1 MNAKDIYSE
10 VVTNQLLGSSNDLCK
25 ALITF
30 LEKYLLLITRSVVYM
45 NKLILSA
52 FMTIITISILS
63 VALHNPLIIIHQQ
76 NVLAQINDI
85 IFKTYV
91 NSIYGII
98 MQYPSDWKKVEP
110 GQFSQTDNFNIVVG
124 YLSPKESASYR
135 SPPAALSVGIQNLPN
150 SQSITLDQYSDAQ
163 INFIREQASVL
174 ESNTTTL
181 KGDNNTLAHRIV
193 YINSEGQKIMQVW
206 TIKGD
211 KAYHITYATNQTR
224 YYDYLPP
231 VQKMIDSFEILYS

>member
-1 MNAKDIYSE
+1 
-10 VVTNQLLGSSNDLCK
+10 
-25 ALITF
+25 
-30 LEKYLLLITRSVVYM
+30 M

-52 FMTIITISILS
+52 FMTIITISLLS
-63 VALHNPLIIIHQQ
+63 IALHNPIIIIHQQ
-76 NVLAQINDI
+76 NVLAQINDT

-91 NSIYGII
+91 NSIYGIL

-110 GQFSQTDNFNIVVG
+110 GQLSQTNNINIIVG
-124 YLSPKESASYR
+124 YLSPKESALYR
-135 SPPAALSVGIQNLPN
+135 SPPAALSVGIQNLSS

-174 ESNTTTL
+174 ESSTTTL
-181 KGDNNTLAHRIV
+181 KGDNTLAHKIV

-211 KAYHITYATNQTR
+211 KAYHITYATNETR
-224 YYDYLPP
+224 YNDYLPP
-231 VQKMIDSFEILYS
+231 AQKMIDSFEILYS

>member
-1 MNAKDIYSE
+1 MMILTAAMSSAALSDPSIY
-10 VVTNQLLGSSNDLCK
+10 
-25 ALITF
+25 
-30 LEKYLLLITRSVVYM
+30 
-45 NKLILSA
+45 
-52 FMTIITISILS
+52 
-63 VALHNPLIIIHQQ
+63 HHQQ
-76 NVLAQINDI
+76 NALAQINDT
-85 IFKTYV
+85 IFKTYE
-91 NSIYGII
+91 NSTYGIL

-110 GQFSQTDNFNIVVG
+110 GQFSQTNNFNIIVG

-135 SPPAALSVGIQNLPN
+135 SPPAALSVWIQNLPN

-174 ESNTTTL
+174 ESNTITL

-211 KAYHITYATNQTR
+211 KAYHITYAANETR
-224 YYDYLPP
+224 YNDYLPP